1 MQCGC
6 VRMCTVRVRRE
17 VRAEPGSP
25 APWRLGHLC
34 QGKAH
39 PGHSHLTGATGST
52 QEGAFRVSA
61 LYLGTPN
68 EPGTVYILE
77 RPW

>member
-1 MQCGC
+1 M
-6 VRMCTVRVRRE
+6 RVSRE

-61 LYLGTPN
+61 RYLGTPN